1 MNLDKKEISNFDEHA
16 HEWWNK
22 RGPYKLIHNLTPL
35 RMEYITNQITLEDM
49 EILDIGCGGGIL
61 AEELSKKGANV
72 TGIDASEKTIEI
84 AKQHS
89 QENNLKINY
98 ECSTLEDHL
107 KKSKKKYDS
116 IICFELIEHVPDQL
130 KLINDI
136 SKVSKKGSKLFLS
149 TINRNIVSFLFAKVI
164 AEYVL
169 KIVPQGTHQ
178 YEKFIK
184 PSELN
189 KILEKSNYKTI
200 DVKGVKLNPI
210 DFTFSFSSITKINY
224 FMTSTK
230 Q

>member
-35 RMEYITNQITLEDM
+35 RMEYITNQVTLEDM

-164 AEYVL
+164 AEYIL

-200 DVKGVKLNPI
+200 DIKGVKLNPI

-224 FMTSTK
+224 FMTSIK

>member
-16 HEWWNK
+16 HEWWNR

-98 ECSTLEDHL
+98 ECSTLEEHL

-200 DVKGVKLNPI
+200 DIKGVKVNPI

-224 FMTSTK
+224 FMTSIK

>member
-35 RMEYITNQITLEDM
+35 RMEYITNQVTLEDM

-98 ECSTLEDHL
+98 ECSTLENHL

-200 DVKGVKLNPI
+200 DIKGVKLNPI

>member
-49 EILDIGCGGGIL
+49 DILDIGCGGGIL

-164 AEYVL
+164 AEYIL

-200 DVKGVKLNPI
+200 DIKGVKLNPI

>member
-98 ECSTLEDHL
+98 ECSTLENHL

-164 AEYVL
+164 AEYIL

-200 DVKGVKLNPI
+200 DIKGVKLNPI

>member
-89 QENNLKINY
+89 QENDLKINY

-136 SKVSKKGSKLFLS
+136 SRVSKKGSKLFLS

-164 AEYVL
+164 AEYIL

-200 DVKGVKLNPI
+200 DIKGVKLNPI

>member
-1 MNLDKKEISNFDEHA
+1 MNLDKNEILNFDEHA

-35 RMEYITNQITLEDM
+35 RLKYIMNQTSLEGMD
-49 EILDIGCGGGIL
+49 ILDIGCGGGIL

-72 TGIDASEKTIEI
+72 TGIDASEKTIKI

-89 QENNLKINY
+89 SENNLKIDY
-98 ECSTLEDHL
+98 KCLTLEEHI
-107 KKSKKKYDS
+107 KKYKKKYDC

-130 KLINDI
+130 KLIDDI
-136 SKVSKKGSKLFLS
+136 SKASKKGAKLFLS
-149 TINRNIVSFLFAKVI
+149 TINRNIVSFIFAKVI
-164 AEYVL
+164 AEYIL

-178 YEKFIK
+178 YQKFIK
-184 PSELN
+184 PSEVN
-189 KILEKSNYKTI
+189 KLLEKSNYKTI
-200 DVKGVKLNPI
+200 DIKGVKLNPI
-210 DFTFSFSSITKINY
+210 DFTFSFSSFTKINY

>member
-16 HEWWNK
+16 HEWWNR

-200 DVKGVKLNPI
+200 DIKGVKVNPI

-224 FMTSTK
+224 FMTSIK

>member
-149 TINRNIVSFLFAKVI
+149 TINRNIISFLFAKVI

-200 DVKGVKLNPI
+200 DIKGVKLNPI

>member
-72 TGIDASEKTIEI
+72 TGIDASEKTIQI

-164 AEYVL
+164 AEYIL

-200 DVKGVKLNPI
+200 DIKGVKLNPI

>member
-164 AEYVL
+164 AEYIL

-200 DVKGVKLNPI
+200 DIKGVKLNPI

-230 Q
+230 K

>member
-35 RMEYITNQITLEDM
+35 RMEYITNQVTLEDM

-200 DVKGVKLNPI
+200 DIKGVKLNPI

>member
-1 MNLDKKEISNFDEHA
+1 MSYLVKYS
-16 HEWWNK
+16 
-22 RGPYKLIHNLTPL
+22 LL
-35 RMEYITNQITLEDM
+35 
-49 EILDIGCGGGIL
+49 
-61 AEELSKKGANV
+61 KG
-72 TGIDASEKTIEI
+72 K
-84 AKQHS
+84 
-89 QENNLKINY
+89 
-98 ECSTLEDHL
+98 
-107 KKSKKKYDS
+107 
-116 IICFELIEHVPDQL
+116 ICFELIKHVPDQL

-164 AEYVL
+164 AEYIL

-200 DVKGVKLNPI
+200 DIKGVKLNPI

>member
-1 MNLDKKEISNFDEHA
+1 MEIFT
-16 HEWWNK
+16 

-178 YEKFIK
+178 YEKFIR

-200 DVKGVKLNPI
+200 DIKGVKVNPI

-224 FMTSTK
+224 FMTSIK

>member
-1 MNLDKKEISNFDEHA
+1 MNLDKKEISNFDEYA

-200 DVKGVKLNPI
+200 DIKGVKLNPI

-224 FMTSTK
+224 FMTSIK

>member
-35 RMEYITNQITLEDM
+35 RMEYITNQVTLEDM

-164 AEYVL
+164 AEYIL

-200 DVKGVKLNPI
+200 DIKGVKLNPI

>member
-35 RMEYITNQITLEDM
+35 RMEYITNQVTLEDM

-72 TGIDASEKTIEI
+72 TGIDASEKTIEV

-164 AEYVL
+164 AEYIL

-200 DVKGVKLNPI
+200 DIKGVKLNPI

>member
-35 RMEYITNQITLEDM
+35 RMEYITNQVTLEDM

-149 TINRNIVSFLFAKVI
+149 TINRNIISFLFAKVI

-200 DVKGVKLNPI
+200 DIKGVKLNPI

>member
-35 RMEYITNQITLEDM
+35 RMEYITNQISLENM

-72 TGIDASEKTIEI
+72 TGIDASEKTIKI

-89 QENNLKINY
+89 QENNLKIDY
-98 ECSTLEDHL
+98 KYTTLEDHL

-164 AEYVL
+164 AEYIL

-200 DVKGVKLNPI
+200 DIKGVKLNPI

>member
-1 MNLDKKEISNFDEHA
+1 MNLDKKEISNFDEYA

-136 SKVSKKGSKLFLS
+136 SKVSKKRSKLFLS

-200 DVKGVKLNPI
+200 DIKGVKLNPI

-224 FMTSTK
+224 FMTSIK

>member
-35 RMEYITNQITLEDM
+35 RMEYITNQVTLEDM

-98 ECSTLEDHL
+98 ECSTLENHL

-164 AEYVL
+164 AEYIL

-200 DVKGVKLNPI
+200 DIKGVKLNPI

>member
-164 AEYVL
+164 AEYIL

-200 DVKGVKLNPI
+200 DIKGVKLNPI

-224 FMTSTK
+224 FMTSIK

>member
-98 ECSTLEDHL
+98 ECSTLEEHL

-200 DVKGVKLNPI
+200 DIKGVKVNPI

-224 FMTSTK
+224 FMTSIK

>member
-98 ECSTLEDHL
+98 ECSTLENHL

-200 DVKGVKLNPI
+200 DIKGVKLNPI

>member
-1 MNLDKKEISNFDEHA
+1 MVDENRH
-16 HEWWNK
+16 
-22 RGPYKLIHNLTPL
+22 Y
-35 RMEYITNQITLEDM
+35 
-49 EILDIGCGGGIL
+49 
-61 AEELSKKGANV
+61 
-72 TGIDASEKTIEI
+72 
-84 AKQHS
+84 
-89 QENNLKINY
+89 
-98 ECSTLEDHL
+98 
-107 KKSKKKYDS
+107 

-164 AEYVL
+164 AEYIL
-169 KIVPQGTHQ
+169 KIVPLGTHQ

-200 DVKGVKLNPI
+200 DIKGVKLNPI

>member
-72 TGIDASEKTIEI
+72 TGIDASKKTIEI

-98 ECSTLEDHL
+98 ECSTLENHL

-149 TINRNIVSFLFAKVI
+149 TINRNIISFLFAKVI

-200 DVKGVKLNPI
+200 DIKGVKLNPI

>member
-16 HEWWNK
+16 HEWWNR

-98 ECSTLEDHL
+98 ECSTLEEHL

-136 SKVSKKGSKLFLS
+136 SKVSKKRSKLFLS

-200 DVKGVKLNPI
+200 DIKGVKVNPI

-224 FMTSTK
+224 FMTSIK

>member
-1 MNLDKKEISNFDEHA
+1 MNLDKKEISNFDKHA

-22 RGPYKLIHNLTPL
+22 KGPYKLIHNLTPL
-35 RMEYITNQITLEDM
+35 RMEYITNQTTLEDI

-98 ECSTLEDHL
+98 ICSTLEDHL

-164 AEYVL
+164 AEYIL

-189 KILEKSNYKTI
+189 KLLEKSNYKAI
-200 DVKGVKLNPI
+200 DIKGVKLNPI